1 MGIEE
6 SIRKFINE
14 ELLLEKDSKSLELDN
29 NDSLL
34 EKGVIDS
41 FSMMKLLTFIETT
54 FSVKIADEELM
65 PENFDSISA
74 IANFV
79 KNKRQV

>member
-1 MGIEE
+1 MEIEGA
-6 SIRKFINE
+6 IRKFIE
-14 ELLLEKDSKSLELDN
+14 DDLLEDSMTELSN

-34 EKGVIDS
+34 EKGIIDS
-41 FSMMKLLTFIETT
+41 FNMVKLLTFIEST
-54 FSVKIADEELM
+54 FSLKIDDEELM

-79 KNKRQV
+79 KNKRQE

>member
-1 MGIEE
+1 MEIEGA
-6 SIRKFINE
+6 IRKFIE
-14 ELLLEKDSKSLELDN
+14 DDLLEDSMTELSN

-34 EKGVIDS
+34 EKGIIDS
-41 FSMMKLLTFIETT
+41 FNMVKLLTFIEST
-54 FSVKIADEELM
+54 FSVKIDDEELM

-79 KNKRQV
+79 KNKR